1 MMSASDML
9 VVMVLAVVVVVVV
22 VVMVAV
28 EKLGG
33 RERVTARSHLPQLA
47 SLVCLSETYGQRC
60 F

>member
-1 MMSASDML
+1 ML
-9 VVMVLAVVVVVVV
+9 VAMVVAVMVVVVVVV

-33 RERVTARSHLPQLA
+33 GERVTAYSHLPQLA
-47 SLVCLSETYGQRC
+47 SLVCLSETYIQRH

>member
-1 MMSASDML
+1 MSASDML
-9 VVMVLAVVVVVVV
+9 VVMVLAVVVVVV